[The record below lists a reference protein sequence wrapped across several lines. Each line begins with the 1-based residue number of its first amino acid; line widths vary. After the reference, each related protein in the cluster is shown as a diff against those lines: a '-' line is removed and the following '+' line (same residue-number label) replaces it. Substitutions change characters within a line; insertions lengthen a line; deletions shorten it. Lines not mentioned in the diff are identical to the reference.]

1 MYWLLGS
8 LAPSVPF
15 SGGPPGIPGRPRP
28 APPKNAAPPVVALPD
43 ESRLVVAGV
52 ITLAGR
58 PLVGAEDGWV
68 GEIVTGDDWIKGF

>member
-1 MYWLLGS
+1 V
-8 LAPSVPF
+8 AP
-15 SGGPPGIPGRPRP
+15 
-28 APPKNAAPPVVALPD
+28 PD
-43 ESRLVVAGV
+43 ESWLVVAGV